1 MSASE
6 KVHPSQEQSKNTEV
20 INSISFEHQE
30 RLRKT
35 IEEKSSAAE
44 QDNRPSLEDIAK
56 LAIETAPSKV
66 DTKSHETIPA
76 QKRQLITQ
84 HQRSIAFDKQ
94 LTSVQQEM
102 NPSERR
108 FSKLIH
114 KKSIEKTSDALGAT
128 IARPNAL
135 LAGSISAFVLVTVLY
150 LIAKHYGYR
159 LSGFETIA
167 AFILGWVIGMIYDYV
182 RLLIS
187 GNRQR

>member
-6 KVHPSQEQSKNTEV
+6 KLHPAQEQSKNAEV
-20 INSISFEHQE
+20 ISPISLEHQE

-44 QDNRPSLEDIAK
+44 QDKRPSLEDVTK
-56 LAIETAPSKV
+56 LAIDTAPSK
-66 DTKSHETIPA
+66 DNTKSHETIPA

-84 HQRSIAFDKQ
+84 RQRAIAFDKQ
-94 LTSVQQEM
+94 MSSVQQEM
-102 NPSERR
+102 SPSESR
-108 FSKLIH
+108 FSKIIH
-114 KKSIEKTSDALGAT
+114 TKSIEKTSDTLGAT
-128 IARPNAL
+128 VARPNAL
-135 LAGSISAFVLVTVLY
+135 LAGSISAFILVTALY
-150 LIAKHYGYR
+150 FIAKHYGYR

-167 AFILGWVIGMIYDYV
+167 TFALGWAVGMIYDYI

>member
-6 KVHPSQEQSKNTEV
+6 KVHPSQEQPKNDEV
-20 INSISFEHQE
+20 INPISYEHQE
-30 RLRKT
+30 RIRKT
-35 IEEKSSAAE
+35 IEEKSSAVE
-44 QDNRPSLEDIAK
+44 QDDRPSIEDITQ
-56 LAIETAPSKV
+56 LAIDTAPSQA
-66 DTKSHETIPA
+66 DAKSHETIPA
-76 QKRQLITQ
+76 QKRQLITR
-84 HQRSIAFDKQ
+84 HQRAIAFDKQ
-94 LTSVQQEM
+94 MSSVQQEM

-108 FSKLIH
+108 FSKIIH
-114 KKSIEKTSDALGAT
+114 KKSIEKTSDALGAS

-182 RLLIS
+182 KLLIS